1 MALSL
6 LETTFRERRGGFGTL
21 IEPPCSTRALVFGPG
36 AFFWPHHGKTS
47 LLSLVLNLLL
57 GEIALC

>member
-21 IEPPCSTRALVFGPG
+21 IEPPCSTRALVFGTG
-36 AFFWPHHGKTS
+36 RFFLASSWKDIAPFPSCLTS
-47 LLSLVLNLLL
+47 
-57 GEIALC
+57 C